1 MINGISRI
9 GGLLPI
15 FKIGVLL
22 SWIHQKL
29 YEKKLMQDLK
39 NKTAN
44 EELSLK
50 EIKSIV
56 SIENFIKE
64 KKRREKLEK

>member
-1 MINGISRI
+1 
-9 GGLLPI
+9 
-15 FKIGVLL
+15 
-22 SWIHQKL
+22 
-29 YEKKLMQDLK
+29 MQDLK

-56 SIENFIKE
+56 SIESFIKE
-64 KKRREKLEK
+64 KKRRQKLEK